1 MNWES
6 VEKRKL
12 SWSEIWGM
20 ESNRLSFIIRE
31 TYDVLPSPINLQLW
45 FGKDPSCP
53 LCTVPAT
60 LKHISVG
67 CRTSLTQG
75 RYTWRH
81 NQVLRCLAAK
91 VECKRKSINAQPF
104 TNQEERQFSSTFVQE
119 GDKPRTSPSTPH
131 LGLLKVARDWQ
142 MQVDL
147 DQRLIFPTEIMQVDL
162 DRRLIFPTEIKTTTL
177 RPDLV
182 LWSTSQKLAYVIE
195 LTVPWE
201 EAIEE
206 AFERKKLQYANLAA
220 EAEDRSWKI
229 KVRPVEVG
237 CRGFVA
243 SITEKLLR
251 EIGIRGKAQRQAM
264 RELAN
269 TAERTSHWLLL
280 KRTDITWAAK
290 AVS

>member
-1 MNWES
+1 MTWES

-20 ESNRLSFIIRE
+20 ESARLSFIIRV

-45 FGKDPSCP
+45 LGLYTACP
-53 LCTVPAT
+53 LCTVTAT
-60 LKHISVG
+60 LKHILVG

-81 NQVLRCLAAK
+81 NQVLRCLAEK

-104 TNQEERQFSSTFVQE
+104 TNQEERQFSSAFVRE
-119 GDKPRTSPSTPH
+119 GDKPKTSPSTPD
-131 LGLLKVARDWQ
+131 LGPLKVARDWQ

-147 DQRLIFPTEIMQVDL
+147 DQRLIFPSEI
-162 DRRLIFPTEIKTTTL
+162 ITTTL

-182 LWSTSQKLAYVIE
+182 LWYNSPKLAYIIE

-201 EAIEE
+201 EAFEE
-206 AFERKKLQYANLAA
+206 AFERKKLRYANLAA
-220 EAEDRSWKI
+220 EAENRGWKI
-229 KVRPVEVG
+229 KVHPVEVG
-237 CRGFVA
+237 CRVLVA
-243 SITEKLLR
+243 STTAKLLR
-251 EIGIRGKAQRQAM
+251 EIGIRGQAQRQAI

-269 TAERTSHWLLL
+269 TAERTSHWLWL
-280 KRTDITWAAK
+280 KRADITWAAK

>member
-12 SWSEIWGM
+12 SWSEICGM
-20 ESNRLSFIIRE
+20 EYNRLSFIIRA
-31 TYDVLPSPINLQLW
+31 TYD
-45 FGKDPSCP
+45 FGKNPACP

-60 LKHISVG
+60 LKHILVG

-81 NQVLRCLAAK
+81 NRVLRCLAEK

-104 TNQEERQFSSTFVQE
+104 TKQEERQFSSVFVQE
-119 GDKPRTSPSTPH
+119 GDKPRTSPSTPD
-131 LGLLKVARDWQ
+131 LGPLKVARDWQ
-142 MQVDL
+142 MQADL
-147 DQRLIFPTEIMQVDL
+147 DESLIFPTEIV
-162 DRRLIFPTEIKTTTL
+162 TTTL

-182 LWSTSQKLAYVIE
+182 LWFNSQKRAYVIE
-195 LTVPWE
+195 LTVAWE

-206 AFERKKLQYANLAA
+206 AFEHRKLRYANLAA
-220 EAEDRSWKI
+220 EAEDRGWKI

-243 SITEKLLR
+243 STTAKLLK
-251 EIGIRGKAQRQAM
+251 EIGIRGQAQRQAI
-264 RELAN
+264 RDLAN
-269 TAERTSHWLLL
+269 TAERTSQWLWL
-280 KRTDITWAAK
+280 KRADITWAAK

>member
-6 VEKRKL
+6 VKKRKL

-20 ESNRLSFIIRE
+20 ESNRLCFIIRAA
-31 TYDVLPSPINLQLW
+31 YDVLPFPINLQMW
-45 FGKDPSCP
+45 FGKDPPSP

-60 LKHISVG
+60 LKHILVG

-91 VECKRKSINAQPF
+91 VEHKRKSINAQPF
-104 TNQEERQFSSTFVQE
+104 TNQEERQFSSAFVQE
-119 GDKPRTSPSTPH
+119 GDKPRTSPLTPD
-131 LGLLKVARDWQ
+131 LCPLKVARDWQ

-147 DQRLIFPTEIMQVDL
+147 DQRLICPTEIV
-162 DRRLIFPTEIKTTTL
+162 TTIL
-177 RPDLV
+177 PPDLV
-182 LWSTSQKLAYVIE
+182 LWSNSQKLAYVIE
-195 LTVPWE
+195 LTVSWE
-201 EAIEE
+201 EANE
-206 AFERKKLQYANLAA
+206 AFECKKLRYANLVA
-220 EAEDRSWKI
+220 EAEDRGWKI

-243 SITEKLLR
+243 STTAKRLR
-251 EIGIRGKAQRQAM
+251 EIGIRGQAQRQAIK
-264 RELAN
+264 ELAN
-269 TAERTSHWLLL
+269 TAERTSHWLWL
-280 KRTDITWAAK
+280 KRADITWVAK

>member
-20 ESNRLSFIIRE
+20 ESNRLNFIIRA
-31 TYDVLPSPINLQLW
+31 TYDVLPSPVNLQMW
-45 FGKDPSCP
+45 FGKDPSCL
-53 LCTVPAT
+53 LCTVPAI
-60 LKHISVG
+60 LKHILVG

-75 RYTWRH
+75 RCTWRH
-81 NQVLRCLAAK
+81 NQVLRCLAEK
-91 VECKRKSINAQPF
+91 VEGKRKSINAQPF
-104 TNQEERQFSSTFVQE
+104 TNQEERQLSSTFVRE
-119 GDKPRTSPSTPH
+119 GDKPRTSPSTPD
-131 LGLLKVARDWQ
+131 LGPLKVARDRQ

-147 DQRLIFPTEIMQVDL
+147 DQRLIFPTQIV
-162 DRRLIFPTEIKTTTL
+162 ITTL
-177 RPDLV
+177 RPDLI
-182 LWSTSQKLAYVIE
+182 LWSNSQKLAYVIE
-195 LTVPWE
+195 LMVPWE

-206 AFERKKLQYANLAA
+206 AFERKKLRYANLAA
-220 EAEDRSWKI
+220 EAEDRGWKI

-243 SITEKLLR
+243 STTAKLLR
-251 EIGIRGKAQRQAM
+251 EIGIRRQAQQQAI

-269 TAERTSHWLLL
+269 TAERTSHWLWL
-280 KRTDITWAAK
+280 KRADITWAAQ